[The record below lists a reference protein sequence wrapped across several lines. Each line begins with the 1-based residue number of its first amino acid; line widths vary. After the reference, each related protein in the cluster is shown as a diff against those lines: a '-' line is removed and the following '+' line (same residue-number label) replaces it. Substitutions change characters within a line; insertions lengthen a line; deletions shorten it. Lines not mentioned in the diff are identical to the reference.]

1 MSADAAN
8 GNGSS
13 GANEGAGEG
22 SDAAKSLPAK
32 LERIRSGRYSGG
44 DFVIADAKDGDM
56 AFGITSPGPDGH
68 GGWLPRAH
76 HLESIRQMTR
86 SGLIDI
92 MLMSVS
98 TGERLVGESLF
109 EGTAVTPAVRLND
122 TTDIWCARGSRY
134 RESASRPFAS
144 ADPETASALCDLGLY
159 SMTFHD
165 DIDVDHANLAAY
177 RDFRLA
183 CREHPIRHFL
193 EVFNP
198 AFDIGLS
205 GEELGHYV
213 NDMIVKATAGLV
225 ERDRPLFLKL
235 QFNGPKSMR
244 ELAGYD
250 PENLIVGIL
259 GGSKGTTRDTFE
271 LISQAEEAGARVA
284 LFGRKINLAEAPLE
298 LVRLMRETIEERLT
312 PEAAV
317 REYHHYLEA
326 HRIEPERDLAA
337 DLEVTEP
344 ALRSGT

>member
-1 MSADAAN
+1 MA
-8 GNGSS
+8 GEGESS
-13 GANEGAGEG
+13 GANGGAEP
-22 SDAAKSLPAK
+22 AKSLAGK
-32 LERIRSGRYSGG
+32 LERIRGGRYGG
-44 DFVIADAKDGDM
+44 ADFVIADAKDGDM
-56 AFGITSPGPDGH
+56 AFGIASPGPDGR
-68 GGWLPRAH
+68 GGWRTRAH
-76 HLESIRQMTR
+76 HLEAIREMTR
-86 SGLIDI
+86 SGLVDV

-122 TTDIWCARGSRY
+122 TTDTWCARGSHY

-144 ADPETASALCDLGLY
+144 ADPETAATLCDLGLY

-165 DIDVDHANLAAY
+165 DIDVDHANLTAY
-177 RDFRLA
+177 RAFRLA

-205 GEELGHYV
+205 GEALGRYI

-225 ERDRPLFLKL
+225 DRDRPLFLKL
-235 QFNGPKSMR
+235 QFNGPESMR

-250 PENLIVGIL
+250 PENLVVGIL

-317 REYHHYLEA
+317 REYHHHLEA